1 MPCPCVPCDLHA
13 TPCFVTCVIA
23 DGQWSDP
30 VTPVFANAALP
41 SPLPPPAVP
50 GEASGWAKQLLDSF
64 GAVTEL
70 QMHAGGHEIGG
81 PDQMRKIAGWM
92 AKVLPPKKE

>member
-1 MPCPCVPCDLHA
+1 M
-13 TPCFVTCVIA
+13 
-23 DGQWSDP
+23 
-30 VTPVFANAALP
+30 
-41 SPLPPPAVP
+41 P